1 VIVAAAIRST
11 INAGIALSS
20 ICLQAGNYFQ
30 DQRGLNRQ
38 GWRADGGVLVSRSEV
53 LLDLKRW
60 LIALAALVAGG
71 GVSAALLVAADPAR
85 SATDAYVA
93 ARDLPAGAVLSP
105 DSIQL
110 ERVSIAGGTALLFMR
125 GDEARL
131 TTMRAGHDLAAGQL
145 IQRSD
150 VIAVNSFADRRLVF
164 IPLGSVPAA
173 AAGATVDL
181 FLIGGTSDHPTV
193 VPFAQGIEVD
203 ATVSG
208 GLVVAVPARQAAAFV
223 YAAAMLHLAAV
234 VAEPGASGGVEVPVA
249 SVDDAMALAAG
260 R

>member
-1 VIVAAAIRST
+1 M
-11 INAGIALSS
+11 
-20 ICLQAGNYFQ
+20 
-30 DQRGLNRQ
+30 
-38 GWRADGGVLVSRSEV
+38 
-53 LLDLKRW
+53 KRW
-60 LIALAALVAGG
+60 LIALAALLAGG

-85 SATDAYVA
+85 SAADAYVA
-93 ARDLPAGAVLSP
+93 ARDLPAGALVSP

-110 ERVSIAGGTALLFMR
+110 ARVSIAGGTALLFTR
-125 GDEARL
+125 ADEARL

-150 VIAVNSFADRRLVF
+150 VMAAKSFADRRLVF
-164 IPLGSVPAA
+164 IPLAAVPAA
-173 AAGATVDL
+173 APRATVDL
-181 FLIGGTSDHPTV
+181 FLIGGTAEHPTV
-193 VPFAQGIEVD
+193 EPFAQGVEVD

-223 YAAAMLHLAAV
+223 YAAATLHLAAV
-234 VAEPGASGGVEVPVA
+234 VAEPGAADGAEVPVA

>member
-1 VIVAAAIRST
+1 MSSRS
-11 INAGIALSS
+11 
-20 ICLQAGNYFQ
+20 LQAGNYSQ
-30 DQRGLNRQ
+30 EQRGLNRQ
-38 GWRADGGVLVSRSEV
+38 SWPADGRGLGSRSEV
-53 LLDLKRW
+53 LFDLKRW
-60 LIALAALVAGG
+60 LIALAAIVVGA

-131 TTMRAGHDLAAGQL
+131 ITMRAAHDLAAGQL
-145 IQRSD
+145 IQRGD
-150 VIAVNSFADRRLVF
+150 VMAEKSFVDRRLVF
-164 IPLGSVPAA
+164 IPLGAVPAA
-173 AAGATVDL
+173 ATGSTVDL
-181 FLIGGTSDHPTV
+181 FLIGGTADHPTV

-208 GLVVAVPARQAAAFV
+208 GLVVVVPARQAAAFV

-234 VAEPGASGGVEVPVA
+234 VAEPGASEGAEVPVA
-249 SVDDAMALAAG
+249 SVDDAIALAAG

>member
-1 VIVAAAIRST
+1 MVAAAICSN
-11 INAGIALSS
+11 INAPRVLSS
-20 ICLQAGNYFQ
+20 ISLQAGNNSQ
-30 DQRGLNRQ
+30 EEHGLNRQ
-38 GWRADGGVLVSRSEV
+38 SWRASGGVLGSFAEV
-53 LLDLKRW
+53 KFDLKRW
-60 LIALAALVAGG
+60 LIALGALVAGG
-71 GVSAALLVAADPAR
+71 AVSAALLVAADPAR

-93 ARDLPAGAVLSP
+93 ARDLPAGTVLSP

-110 ERVSIAGGTALLFMR
+110 ERVSVAGGTALLFVR

-150 VIAVNSFADRRLVF
+150 VMAEKSFADRRLVF
-164 IPLGSVPAA
+164 IPLAAVPAA

-181 FLIGGTSDHPTV
+181 FLIGGTTDHPTV
-193 VPFAQGIEVD
+193 VPFAQDVEVD

-234 VAEPGASGGVEVPVA
+234 VAEPGASDSAEVPVA